1 MKTKR
6 AQFERQWHMIGMQVL
21 PRYDDF
27 INKAVQGARRDQF
40 IYDSTA
46 PLALESRRGA
56 RKPVGPAHAI
66 LAHAR
71 RDRQKAPAQPPDQG
85 YCEDVRELMFAMR
98 YSPYANFASQ
108 IQEVFLQLGAFGT
121 GTVFIED
128 AYERGICYHAIPLAE
143 AFVAQ
148 NAQGYVDTMF
158 RRYELTARRAYQR
171 WGEKLDEKVKWVE
184 KEPNATSS
192 FCTRLPRTKSASG
205 SKTYRGMAQAAF
217 DISIEGSTML
227 SSGGFRTMP
236 YAVSRYVTNAREVY
250 GRSPAGTALA
260 DIRTINEQSKTELR
274 VGQQIADAPILT
286 SDVDALSPFST
297 KPGAINAGYLNERGE
312 PLAKRM
318 EPSGDPRDARR
329 HEPAPREHQPR
340 LPRDAVPDIDRHAAN
355 DGDGSS

>member
-1 MKTKR
+1 MSTAKELIDRQQNMKTKR

-46 PLALESRRGA
+46 PLALESFAAALESLLVPRTQYWHTLGAIDKKLLHNRRI
-56 RKPVGPAHAI
+56 K
-66 LAHAR
+66 
-71 RDRQKAPAQPPDQG
+71 G

-158 RRYELTARRAYQR
+158 RRYELTARQAYQR
-171 WGEKLDEKVKWVE
+171 WGEKLDEKVKKWVE
-184 KEPNATSS
+184 KEPERNFEFLHSV
-192 FCTRLPRTKSASG
+192 FPNEERKRG

-274 VGQQIADAPILT
+274 VGQQIADAP
-286 SDVDALSPFST
+286 F
-297 KPGAINAGYLNERGE
+297 
-312 PLAKRM
+312 
-318 EPSGDPRDARR
+318 
-329 HEPAPREHQPR
+329 
-340 LPRDAVPDIDRHAAN
+340 
-355 DGDGSS
+355 